1 MSQSPEPN
9 GPRAANP
16 RPFWAMLLGRP
27 VLAGLLVLGVLAGGA
42 IWRALLFIEQELIP
56 TIETSVT
63 KLLDRPVKLG
73 PLRRYSLTELE
84 FGRSELPAQTAPGK
98 IDRDRATAEAV
109 VVKFN
114 PLSVLLDRTLPLDVT
129 LVKPQAFLDEAPNGR
144 WIGTQLQQLPETGWL
159 KIRLDTLR
167 VDEGTVTLD
176 PARTAQRVLQDVNGA
191 VTLRDNNQK
200 IEFRGTSR
208 VDSGGKAAVNG
219 TWLAKSQK
227 LAITAKTEALVIP
240 PLVGFLPPS
249 PIDEVKLRNGEFE
262 GRVQVLYQPNQ
273 PLRVATEGTVN
284 RPEANW
290 AAYGFT
296 GQAKQAKGN
305 LTIELREKQQP
316 ILRGRVD
323 VDNAIA
329 SVPENLLL
337 YNKRQRPLT
346 LRNTQGTFNFLGVSQ
361 RMKFNARGNLA
372 RGGQIR
378 ARGEVELPLKQA
390 NIALQLQNVSA
401 ALMDKAFELPIEV
414 KSGQANA
421 NVQLRLRPGQRPYVL
436 GTAALAGVTASIAA
450 IPQPFRD
457 TNGFLRFRGL
467 TTTLD
472 RLKTRYGDIPLEASG
487 TVDPDRG
494 YALTAQTDAIDVKT
508 ALSTLNVK
516 ALPVPVVG
524 KIVAKDIQ
532 VTGAIQTPVLTGSA
546 VSLGTATVDR
556 IPFSEVSG
564 QFRLELPQLTVSNI
578 VAKPQSGG
586 TVTGKVV
593 SRLDETP
600 YPLQG
605 EFTASGM
612 SGNAIA
618 KLYGDP
624 GFELG
629 NITGTAILTGSTEAP
644 KTAIQFQ
651 APAAAYPAEGRV
663 TVYRDRTVLEQI
675 VAKVKGG
682 VLNLSGLIA
691 AGQVKAKVNIP
702 GILMTAYSP
711 ELRGTLTG
719 ILDVNG
725 PLSGFS
731 SQTARAQGNVRFSR
745 GLSLIEDPLNAAIQW
760 DGRDIV
766 VDRATATGFQ
776 ARGRIGADLQ
786 GEQGPQLTTL
796 NLAIA
801 TQRFNLQKL
810 PTFGEFGKPLYGTA
824 DLNGQLSG
832 TITAPRLAA
841 GLVLNQLAANQLAFE
856 PVMRGRMDYDT
867 AKGLNLNLSGQQ
879 DRIQLALGADQL
891 PRSFDIRRGEA
902 IALGRSVGPGK
913 LDITLEKLPLAALN
927 WSPAQLK
934 KQGTLAGIASG
945 RFNADINKRTL
956 DGTIAVANPALGQL
970 RGDRLAGTIA
980 YANGVATLTGGT
992 LVQGPNEYFLDAQA
1006 INGDDPKLSGRL
1018 RIANARM
1025 EDLILSYRI
1034 LQVSGTLPG
1043 QDPIVF
1049 GNQNDLKTA
1058 PIEFSDRSLWEQ
1070 LQRIAELEE
1079 LIDQREQVEATSRV
1093 PDIEKLTGIVNGEV
1107 SFAGTVNTGLQGD
1120 FDLRGKDWQAGEYA
1134 INEVIAKGNWDRT
1147 GFQFEPVQAVSGK
1160 QLFAFQGRVGGDR
1173 QTGELTVQN
1182 VPADAIADLLDL
1194 PVDLQGQL
1202 NGKATLAGKW
1212 NRPAV
1217 DGQFTLDNGKLN
1229 NAAIDQAQTIFQYR
1243 GARLAFN
1250 GQAVIG
1256 ATEPLTVEGT
1266 VPFQLPFSDVKPDT
1280 DQIDISMNIKDKG
1293 LALVN
1298 LFTNQVSW
1306 VDGRGQL
1313 GLKVRGTLDRPLLL
1327 GNLVLQEATLRSPS
1341 LTEPLTNVNGSVKFD
1356 SDRFMVESFT
1366 SRLSQGEISARGNLP
1381 IFDEKIT
1388 LADPL
1393 ALKLNNLA
1401 LNLKGLYRGQVA
1413 GDLLVRGSALS
1424 PGFGGIVA
1432 LRNGQVLLTGAT
1444 SSLSGAPP
1452 AESNTPPSAVEA
1464 EATPSAEGSTIKFD
1478 DLNVQ
1483 VQDNVRI
1490 IYVPVLSF
1498 IAEGN
1503 VRLDGTLDA
1512 PRPQGRV
1519 SFRRGEVNLFT
1530 TRFRVDARR
1539 QNYAEFTPLYGL
1551 DPFLNLS
1558 LRTTV
1563 TDVISG
1569 RKTDLNE
1576 FADIQA
1582 GSLGAVESVRVR
1594 ANIQGRASQLATRF
1608 GDIVE
1613 LESTPGRTQGEIL
1626 ALLSGGVAQSLE
1638 TGDAQGALVNFA
1650 GSALF
1655 NRVGGFVDD
1664 VLGSRASFRLFPVLT
1679 PTENRNGSALDLG
1692 GELGYDITDRLS
1704 VSLQQIVTNPRES
1717 PQFTVNYDVNDNWRI
1732 RSSVN
1737 FEGEAVGVVEY
1748 RIRF

>member
-1 MSQSPEPN
+1 MSQFPEPN
-9 GPRAANP
+9 GLRPPNP
-16 RPFWAMLLGRP
+16 RPIWAVLLRRP

-42 IWRALLFIEQELIP
+42 VWYGLRFVERELVP
-56 TIETSVT
+56 TIESNVT

-73 PLRRYSLTELE
+73 AIKRFSLTELE
-84 FGRSELPAQTAPGK
+84 FGKSELPAVTTPGK
-98 IDRDRATAEAV
+98 VDRDRATTEGV

-114 PLSVLLDRTLPLDVT
+114 PLRILLDRTLPLDVT
-129 LVKPQAFLDEAPNGR
+129 LVKPNAFLDEAPNGR

-159 KIRLDTLR
+159 KIQLDTLR
-167 VDEGTVTLD
+167 ITEGTVTLD
-176 PARTAQRVLQDVNGA
+176 PVRTAQRVLQNVDGSL
-191 VTLRDNNQK
+191 TLRDNNQK
-200 IEFRGTSR
+200 IEFRGSSR

-219 TWLAKSQK
+219 TWLSKSQK
-227 LAITAKTEALVIP
+227 LAMTAKTEDLAIP

-249 PIDEVKLRNGEFE
+249 PIDDVKVRNGDFD
-262 GRVQVLYQPNQ
+262 GRVQLLYHPNQ
-273 PLRVATEGTVN
+273 PLRIATEGTVK
-284 RPEANW
+284 RPEADWN
-290 AAYGFT
+290 AYGFK
-296 GQAKQAKGN
+296 GRAKQAKGN

-316 ILRGRVD
+316 ILRGKVN
-323 VDNAIA
+323 VENAVA
-329 SVPENLLL
+329 SVPEDVLL
-337 YNKRQRPLT
+337 YNDRQRPLI
-346 LRNTQGTFNFLGVSQ
+346 LRNTQGTVDFLGVSQ
-361 RMKFNARGNLA
+361 RMKFNARGALA

-378 ARGEVELPLKQA
+378 ARGELELPFKQA
-390 NIALQLQNVSA
+390 NIALQAQNVPA
-401 ALMDKAFELPIEV
+401 ALMDKAFELPIQV
-414 KSGQANA
+414 QSGQANA
-421 NVQLRLRPGQRPYVL
+421 NVQLRLKPGERPYIL

-457 TNGFLRFRGL
+457 TSGFLRFRGL

-472 RLKTRYGDIPLEASG
+472 RVRTRYGDIPLTASG

-494 YALTAQTDAIDVKT
+494 YALTAQTDTLDVKT
-508 ALSTLNVK
+508 ALNTLNVK
-516 ALPVPVVG
+516 ELPVPVVG
-524 KIVAKDIQ
+524 KIVAKDIR
-532 VTGAIQTPVLTGSA
+532 VTGAIQQPVLTGSA
-546 VSLGTATVDR
+546 TSLGTATVDR
-556 IPFSEVSG
+556 IPFSELSG

-578 VAKPQSGG
+578 VAKPQAGG
-586 TVTGKVV
+586 IVTGKVV
-593 SRLDETP
+593 SKLDETP

-605 EFTASGM
+605 EFTASQM
-612 SGNAIA
+612 PGNAIA

-624 GFELG
+624 GFEVGTL
-629 NITGTAILTGSTEAP
+629 TGTATLTGSTEAP
-644 KTAIQFQ
+644 KTEIQFQ

-663 TVYRDRTVLEQI
+663 TVYRDRTVLEKI

-682 VLNLSGLIA
+682 AVNLSGLIA
-691 AGQVKAKVNIP
+691 DGLVDAKVNIP
-702 GILMTAYSP
+702 GILMAAYSP

-719 ILDVNG
+719 DIDVRG

-731 SQTARAQGNVRFSR
+731 TSTARAQGNVRFSQ

-776 ARGRIGADLQ
+776 ASGKIGADLQ
-786 GEQGPQLTTL
+786 GKEGPQLTTL

-801 TQRFNLQKL
+801 TQQFNLQKL

-824 DLNGQLSG
+824 DLDGQLTG
-832 TITAPRLAA
+832 TVTAPRLAA
-841 GLVLNQLAANQLAFE
+841 GLVLNQLAATQLAFE
-856 PVMRGRMDYDT
+856 PLMRGRMDYDA

-891 PRSFDIRRGEA
+891 PRSFDIQRGEA

-913 LDITLEKLPLAALN
+913 LDITLEKIPLAALN
-927 WSPAQLK
+927 WSPDQLK
-934 KQGTLAGIASG
+934 KQGTLSGIASG
-945 RFNADINKRTL
+945 RFNADVNQRTL
-956 DGTIAVANPALGQL
+956 DGTLAVANPALGQL
-970 RGDRLAGTIA
+970 RGDRLAGTLA
-980 YANGVATLTGGT
+980 YANNVATLTGGT

-1006 INGDDPKLSGRL
+1006 INGEDPKLSGRL
-1018 RIANARM
+1018 RIASARM
-1025 EDLILSYRI
+1025 EDLVLSYRI

-1043 QDPIVF
+1043 QEPIVF
-1049 GNQNDLKTA
+1049 GNQKDLTTS

-1070 LQRIAELEE
+1070 MQRIAELEE
-1079 LIDQREQVEATSRV
+1079 LIDQQQQVEATNRI
-1093 PDIEKLTGIVNGEV
+1093 PDVEKLTGTVQGDIQF
-1107 SFAGTVNTGLQGD
+1107 SGTVKTGLQGD
-1120 FDLRGKDWQAGEYA
+1120 FDLQGKEWQAGDYV
-1134 INEVIAKGNWDRT
+1134 INDLVAKGNWDRS
-1147 GFQFEPVQAVSGK
+1147 GFQFAPVQAVSGK
-1160 QLFAFQGRVGGDR
+1160 QLFAFNGRVGGER
-1173 QTGELTVQN
+1173 QDGTLTVQN
-1182 VPADAIADLLDL
+1182 VPADAIADLLEL

-1202 NGKATLAGKW
+1202 NGKASLAGKW

-1229 NAAIDQAQTIFQYR
+1229 NAAVDQAQTIFQYR

-1266 VPFQLPFSDVKPDT
+1266 VPFQLPFSDVKPET
-1280 DQIDISMNIKDKG
+1280 DQIDVSMNIKDKG

-1306 VDGRGQL
+1306 VDGQGQL
-1313 GLKVRGTLDRPLLL
+1313 GLKVRGTLERPLLL

-1341 LTEPLTNVNGSVKFD
+1341 LTEPLTNVNGTVKFD

-1381 IFDEKIT
+1381 IFDEKLT

-1413 GDLLVRGSALS
+1413 GDLQVRGSALS

-1432 LRNGQVLLTGAT
+1432 LRNGQVFLTGAT
-1444 SSLSGAPP
+1444 SNLGGAAPTDP
-1452 AESNTPPSAVEA
+1452 AAPQTPTEG
-1464 EATPSAEGSTIKFD
+1464 ATAGNEGSPIQFD

-1503 VRLDGTLDA
+1503 VRLDGTLDT

-1539 QNYAEFTPLYGL
+1539 ENYAEFNPLYGL
-1551 DPFLNLS
+1551 DPLLNLS

-1582 GSLGAVESVRVR
+1582 GTIGGVESVRVR
-1594 ANIQGRASQLATRF
+1594 ANIKGRASQLATRF

-1626 ALLSGGVAQSLE
+1626 ALLSGGVAQSIE

-1664 VLGSRASFRLFPVLT
+1664 VLGSRATFRLFPVLT
-1679 PTENRNGSALDLG
+1679 PTENRSGSALDLG

-1704 VSLQQIVTNPRES
+1704 VSVQQIVTNPRES